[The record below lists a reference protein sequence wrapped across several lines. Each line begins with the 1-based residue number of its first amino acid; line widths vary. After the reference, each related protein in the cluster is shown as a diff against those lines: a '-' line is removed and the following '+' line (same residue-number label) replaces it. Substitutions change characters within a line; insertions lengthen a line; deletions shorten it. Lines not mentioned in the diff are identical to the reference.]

1 MKASTVISYAAALAS
16 SVTAVQFTNSA
27 VQPTAG
33 EPFTLTWTDATG
45 PVNIYVVTGP
55 NQNALE
61 EVNTVGTGLTGGSTT
76 FTLNA
81 ADFAS
86 GTYAFKIVDG
96 SEDNFSSA
104 FALVGTGSASSSS
117 ASTSPVSTTPA
128 ASSTEASST
137 TGSET
142 TTTTG
147 SETTTTTDAETTTT
161 DASSTTL
168 ATSTTASGTVS
179 SSGAARSS
187 GSATRSS
194 TSASTVPT
202 DVPGAASTLSSS
214 MALMV
219 LSAVAMVFLN

>member
-76 FTLNA
+76 VTLNA

-142 TTTTG
+142 TTTT
-147 SETTTTTDAETTTT
+147 DATTT

>member
-142 TTTTG
+142 TTTDA
-147 SETTTTTDAETTTT
+147 ETTTTTDATTT

-168 ATSTTASGTVS
+168 ATSTTTTASGTVS